1 MHALL
6 FAPIASHL
14 RGFSDEENFSINAA
28 NSVPWLQPGMRI
40 EAQVGANGATW
51 SPAVVVGADRETVTV
66 NISGSTDVATI
77 PVMLFRRSG
86 WWWWRWCWVTYYC
99 QRSGMVDVYA
109 FALKLAL
116 PSQCYVFLFFPFLY
130 FPSFHFLCVFV

>member
-14 RGFSDEENFSINAA
+14 RGFCDEENFSINAA
-28 NSVPWLQPGMRI
+28 NSVPWLQPGMHI

-77 PVMLFRRSG
+77 PVMLF
-86 WWWWRWCWVTYYC
+86 
-99 QRSGMVDVYA
+99 
-109 FALKLAL
+109 
-116 PSQCYVFLFFPFLY
+116 
-130 FPSFHFLCVFV
+130 